1 MKKLKKGPELKMP
14 DLKVPAPIGDLYYD
28 LRERRLLPL
37 VALAIVAIVAVP
49 FLLGGGARKPP
60 PRPPASRSLGAAE
73 ASSSTLTV
81 VQAQP
86 GLRSYRKRLQAR
98 TATDP
103 FLQRYTAPDL
113 TGTKLGGGEESSA
126 GGGGGSESTTET
138 TTTTTK
144 NSAGTTT
151 ETTTETGGKTGGAPS
166 TGGKGGDGGKTPPL
180 TVFLFAADIQYS
192 HTEEKAD
199 GSTEMSAPTKREKVR
214 PYSPLPGE
222 KVPVVTYL
230 GVGAG
235 AKTALLMISK
245 DVTAVF
251 GDGKCVSGT
260 DTCELLEVETGLP
273 ETFEYGPNHARY
285 KINVLKIV
293 PVPTG
298 KL

>member
-1 MKKLKKGPELKMP
+1 MKKLKKGPELKLSE
-14 DLKVPAPIGDLYYD
+14 LKVPAPIADLYYD
-28 LRERRLLPL
+28 LRDRRLLPL
-37 VALAIVAIVAVP
+37 VVLAIVAIVAVP
-49 FLLGGGARKPP
+49 FLLGGGAEKPP
-60 PRPPASRSLGAAE
+60 PRPPASGSLGAAE
-73 ASSSTLTV
+73 AGSSTLTV
-81 VQAQP
+81 VKAQP
-86 GLRSYRKRLQAR
+86 GLRSYRRRLRAR

-113 TGTKLGGGEESSA
+113 TGTKLGGGEESEAS
-126 GGGGGSESTTET
+126 GGSGSTTET

-144 NSAGTTT
+144 NSSGTTI

-166 TGGKGGDGGKTPPL
+166 AGGEGGKAPAL

-214 PYSPLPGE
+214 PYTPLPGE

-235 AKTALLMISK
+235 AKTALLMISR

-273 ETFEYGPNHARY
+273 ETFEYGPSHARY
-285 KINVLKIV
+285 KINVLRIV
-293 PVPTG
+293 PVATG

>member
-14 DLKVPAPIGDLYYD
+14 DLKVPAPIADLFHD

-49 FLLGGGARKPP
+49 FLLGGGAEKPP
-60 PRPPASRSLGAAE
+60 PRPPASGSLGAA

-86 GLRSYRKRLQAR
+86 GLRSYRKRLRAR

-103 FLQRYTAPDL
+103 FKQRYTAPDL
-113 TGTKLGGGEESSA
+113 TGTKLGGGEESSE
-126 GGGGGSESTTET
+126 GGGGGSESATET

-144 NSAGTTT
+144 TSSGTTT

-166 TGGKGGDGGKTPPL
+166 GGGDGGKTPPL
-180 TVFLFAADIQYS
+180 TVFVFTADIQYA

-199 GSTEMSAPTKREKVR
+199 GSTAMSAPTKREKVK
-214 PYSPLPGE
+214 PATPLPGE
-222 KVPVVTYL
+222 KAPVVTYL
-230 GVGAG
+230 GIGSG
-235 AKTALLMISK
+235 TDTALLMISK

-273 ETFEYGPNHARY
+273 ETFEYGPNHVRY
-285 KINVLKIV
+285 KISVLKIV
-293 PVPTG
+293 PVATG

>member
-14 DLKVPAPIGDLYYD
+14 ELKVPAAIADLYYD

-49 FLLGGGARKPP
+49 FLLGGGAEKPP
-60 PRPPASRSLGAAE
+60 PRPAASGSLGAAE

-86 GLRSYRKRLQAR
+86 GLRAYRKRLRAR

-103 FLQRYTAPDL
+103 FVQRYATPDL
-113 TGTKLGGGEESSA
+113 AGTKLGGGEEPEAS
-126 GGGGGSESTTET
+126 GGGSESTTET

-144 NSAGTTT
+144 NSSGTTT
-151 ETTTETGGKTGGAPS
+151 ETTSETGGKTGGAPS
-166 TGGKGGDGGKTPPL
+166 TGGNGGGGGKTPPL
-180 TVFLFAADIQYS
+180 TVFAFTADIQYS

-199 GSTEMSAPTKREKVR
+199 GSTAMSAPTKREKVR
-214 PYSPLPGE
+214 PYTPLPGE
-222 KVPVVTYL
+222 KEPVVTYL

-273 ETFEYGPNHARY
+273 ETFEYGPNHVRY